1 MFAGGTKRRRRRSL
15 AGKKGALSTMFK
27 KAADSNRQAA
37 AAGGAKK
44 KRPVDSV
51 SAAVADADLDEMLG
65 DTLGGAADDG
75 LGGGAPSARKARRSR
90 DRSGRRQATLGDSLL
105 ATPGKGV
112 TFGEA
117 HSGAARGT
125 PSAAAASTPIK
136 SSLAASGAGPS
147 LSALKAKMTLAAA
160 DGATVVEAP
169 SKARARRK
177 AEAALQAAAAA
188 RAGSTAAGVDMS
200 RSEQGEWFKMQASSA
215 TAGNGHD
222 AATITDSSL
231 PMYQIPNADGTAQR
245 TCLRVFWLDAFE
257 DARKNPGVVFLFGKV
272 LMNPEQPTRSAS
284 YASVCIKVTGLERC
298 VFVLPRTSQ
307 RDTGEPVT
315 FTDVYGEVK
324 EHVQR
329 ALPPGESGA
338 FRVKKVSRN
347 YAFDLED
354 VPREVTEY
362 LKIKYPAAYPALPS
376 NLSGRTFSRV
386 FGANSSSLENFL
398 LKRDLMGPCWLEL
411 RDVAL
416 RSSSV
421 SWCQYEV
428 EMADPKNVLRLDR
441 ALAGL
446 REIQGV
452 AGEALLDEPPSP
464 PLTVASISLKTVVSP
479 KTHTHE
485 VVVASVVLHHDVGV
499 DGPTETD
506 GNVAHFT
513 VITHP
518 SGGAMPLE
526 FRDTLAA
533 EPQHVRDSLRAVPN
547 ERTLLSLLI
556 ARLTQ
561 LDPDALVGHNITGF
575 DLDVLLHRMAAHKI
589 PNWSRLGRLR
599 RTAMPK
605 ASAGG
610 NGKDK
615 FVGNLTAG
623 RLLCDTYVSAREL
636 VRETTYA
643 LTALSKSRLGQTRVD
658 VDPLDV
664 PQYYAAAGKDVIWLA
679 RHTQNDAWLAL
690 QLMFKLQI
698 LPLTKQLTNLSGN
711 LWSRS
716 LKGARAERI
725 EYLLLHEF
733 HRLKFIKPDKQY
745 TYGKSSGEGEEGGAA
760 GGATGVAA
768 RNATKKRGKPSYS
781 GGLVLEPK
789 KGLYDKYVLLL
800 DFNSLYPSIIQE
812 YNLCFTTVER
822 AQPLAIQQLGEDEE
836 DDDPTAALPPLPDAT
851 LPDGVLPRVIRTLVQ
866 RRRQVKNQMK
876 SERNDVIRQQL
887 DIRQLALKILANS
900 MYGCLGFTHSRFFA
914 KPIAALITHQG
925 REILQNTV
933 DLAEKELG
941 LEVIYGDTDSI
952 MIYTNSTDLAEVR
965 GMGGKVK
972 REVNKLYKKL
982 EIEIDGVF
990 AMMLLLKKKK
1000 YAALTVEGTDPA
1012 TGAITFGK
1020 EMKGLDLVRRDWCVL
1035 SKKTGEQVLD
1045 IILTPG
1051 ADKEVV
1057 VQSILELLGK
1067 LAADA
1072 RAGDIGPEQWVITK
1086 GLNKSPH
1093 DYPDAKSQ
1101 PHLQVALRLMRQGKS
1116 VNVGDHVPYVITKVA
1131 TGEEA
1136 AAAEGAT
1143 APSTSS
1149 GKKGVSDRARH
1160 PDEVARS
1167 QGALQVDAEWYI
1179 ANQILPPIA
1188 RLCDPIEGLGAARL
1202 AEAMGVDPSR
1212 FASAVRYGSTRDDEG
1227 FTPKYVMDDAERFKD
1242 ATPLLSMCTRCGVV
1256 APFAGVVHPS
1266 SVSQANLG
1274 ADGVA
1279 GIRCVQTGCGGMF
1292 TAAPTPVVQAWHARA
1307 AEVRKAGGTLED
1319 VSALQLFVAVG
1330 SVLPRLAGL
1339 SSLPPGAP
1347 LTEVEMDA
1355 VQSGLSNAA
1364 VLSARRAI
1372 QTEAARWLTCDDS
1385 MCGLRTRA
1393 VNGAGAGGKCPRS
1406 RCKGHMLF
1414 EYASSTLHTQLE
1426 YLWSLFDE
1434 NRARTKAT
1442 AAITNDDASAM
1453 DLHPVPQLDGEARTI
1468 YAAVASELV
1477 RLIAASAFHYVQPRG
1492 VFGYLNKVN
1501 KARKAQAELH
1511 EAAASADG
1519 TVQLALLAAGG
1530 SLSGKQNTQPLL
1542 GMTDL

>member
-1 MFAGGTKRRRRRSL
+1 
-15 AGKKGALSTMFK
+15 MFK

-37 AAGGAKK
+37 AAGGSKK
-44 KRPVDSV
+44 KRSVDSV
-51 SAAVADADLDEMLG
+51 AAAVADADLDEMLG
-65 DTLGGAADDG
+65 STLGGAADDG

-90 DRSGRRQATLGDSLL
+90 DRSGRRQSTLGDSLVS
-105 ATPGKGV
+105 TPGKGV
-112 TFGEA
+112 TFGEVQS
-117 HSGAARGT
+117 SGARGT
-125 PSAAAASTPIK
+125 PAAGGASTPTK
-136 SSLAASGAGPS
+136 SALSSSGGAS
-147 LSALKAKMTLAAA
+147 LSALKAKMSLAAA
-160 DGATVVEAP
+160 DGATVEAP

-188 RAGSTAAGVDMS
+188 RAGGAAVGADMS
-200 RSEQGEWFKMQASSA
+200 RSEQGEWFKMQATAA

-222 AATITDSSL
+222 AAAIADSPL
-231 PMYQIPNADGTAQR
+231 PMYTIPNADGTGQR

-257 DARKNPGVVFLFGKV
+257 DGRENPGVV
-272 LMNPEQPTRSAS
+272 LMKPEQPTRSAS
-284 YASVCIKVTGLERC
+284 YASICVKVTGLERC

-329 ALPPGESGA
+329 VLPPGESGA

-347 YAFDLED
+347 YAFELED
-354 VPREVTEY
+354 VPREATEY
-362 LKIKYPAAYPALPS
+362 LKIKYPAAYPPLPS
-376 NLSGRTFSRV
+376 SLSGRTFSRI

-411 RDVAL
+411 RDVSL

-421 SWCQYEV
+421 SWCQFEV
-428 EMADPKNVLRLDR
+428 EITDPKSVLRLDR
-441 ALAGL
+441 ALSAL
-446 REIQGV
+446 REVEGV
-452 AGEALLDEPPSP
+452 SEAALVDEPPSP

-485 VVVASVVLHHDVGV
+485 VVMASVVLHHDVGV

-518 SGGAMPLE
+518 SGGTMPLE

-533 EPQHVRDSLRAVPN
+533 EPQHVRDSLRPVPN
-547 ERTLLSLLI
+547 ERTLLSFLI

-605 ASAGG
+605 ASSGG

-664 PQYYAAAGKDVIWLA
+664 PQYYAASGKDVIWLA

-745 TYGKSSGEGEEGGAA
+745 TYGKSSGDGEDGAAA

-789 KGLYDKYVLLL
+789 KGLYDKFVLLL

-822 AQPLAIQQLGEDEE
+822 AEPVAVQQLEEGEEE
-836 DDDPTAALPPLPDAT
+836 DAAAALPALPDAT

-1000 YAALTVEGTDPA
+1000 YAALTVEGTDAA

-1057 VQSILELLGK
+1057 VQSILELLGQ
-1067 LAADA
+1067 LAVDA
-1072 RAGDIGPEQWVITK
+1072 RAGKITPEQWVITK

-1116 VNVGDHVPYVITKVA
+1116 VNVGDHVPYVITKAA

-1136 AAAEGAT
+1136 AAAAEGGAT
-1143 APSTSS
+1143 APSTAS
-1149 GKKGVSDRARH
+1149 GKKGVSERARH

-1266 SVSQANLG
+1266 SVSQASLG

-1279 GIRCVQTGCGGMF
+1279 GLRCVQTGCGGVF
-1292 TAAPTPVVQAWHARA
+1292 TAAPSPVVQAWRARA
-1307 AEVRKAGGTLED
+1307 AEVRKAGGTRED
-1319 VSALQLFVAVG
+1319 IAALQLFVSVG
-1330 SVLPRLAGL
+1330 SVLPRLAAL
-1339 SSLPPGAP
+1339 SALPPGAP
-1347 LTEVEMDA
+1347 LTELEMDA
-1355 VQSGLSNAA
+1355 AQSGLSNAA
-1364 VLSARRAI
+1364 VLSARHAI
-1372 QTEAARWLTCDDS
+1372 QVEAARWLTCDDS

-1414 EYASSTLHTQLE
+1414 EYSASALHTQLE

-1434 NRARTKAT
+1434 QRARSKAA
-1442 AAITNDDASAM
+1442 AAITADDAAGM
-1453 DLHPVPQLDGEARTI
+1453 EQHPVPQLDGEARTI

-1477 RLIAASAFHYVQPRG
+1477 RLIAASAYHYVQPRG

-1501 KARKAQAELH
+1501 KARRAQAQLH
-1511 EAAASADG
+1511 EAAAAADG